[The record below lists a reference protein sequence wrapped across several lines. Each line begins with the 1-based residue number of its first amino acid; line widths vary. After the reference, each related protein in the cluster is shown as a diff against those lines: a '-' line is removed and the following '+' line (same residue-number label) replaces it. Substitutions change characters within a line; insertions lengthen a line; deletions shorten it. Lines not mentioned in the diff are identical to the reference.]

1 MKAESETMAPDDMA
15 PGTSVAPSASEPMS
29 RGRFLVALT
38 LCLVGIAILMSLGTW
53 QVERLQWKEALIERI
68 EARIHGATIS
78 LDQAVA
84 LRAETGD
91 VDYQPVTL
99 TGRFLN
105 EGERYFLST
114 YEGQAGWNV
123 FTPLVTPDDRVVFV
137 NRGFVPYELRDP
149 AKRPQSLVEGEVTVT
164 GLAREAPAEKPGWF
178 LPDNEPASD
187 TFFWRDLPAMAE
199 GLALGSELR
208 LLPFFVDADASPNP
222 GGLPVGGQTVVTI
235 PNNHLQY
242 AITWYGIGAV
252 LIVMTGMLV
261 INRWRSRHDGRPGSA

>member
-1 MKAESETMAPDDMA
+1 MKAESDPIGEDAENEDGANGP
-15 PGTSVAPSASEPMS
+15 VASEPMS
-29 RGRFLVALT
+29 RGRFLLALS
-38 LCLVGIAILMSLGTW
+38 LCIVGITILMGLGTW
-53 QVERLQWKEALIERI
+53 QVERLYWKETLIERI
-68 EARIHGATIS
+68 ETRIHGAPIS
-78 LDQAVA
+78 LDEAIA

-91 VDYQPVTL
+91 IDYQPVTL

-105 EGERYFLST
+105 DGERYFLST

-123 FTPLVTPDDRVVFV
+123 FTPLVTPEDRMVFV
-137 NRGFVPYELRDP
+137 NRGFVPYELRNP
-149 AKRPQSLVEGEVTVT
+149 AKRPQSLVEDEVSIK
-164 GLAREAPAEKPGWF
+164 GLAREAPEEKPGYF
-178 LPDNEPASD
+178 LPDNDPAKD

-199 GLALGSELR
+199 GIALGSDIR
-208 LLPFFVDADASPNP
+208 LVPFFVDADDTPNP

-261 INRWRSRHDGRPGSA
+261 ANRWRSRHHGSSRDA